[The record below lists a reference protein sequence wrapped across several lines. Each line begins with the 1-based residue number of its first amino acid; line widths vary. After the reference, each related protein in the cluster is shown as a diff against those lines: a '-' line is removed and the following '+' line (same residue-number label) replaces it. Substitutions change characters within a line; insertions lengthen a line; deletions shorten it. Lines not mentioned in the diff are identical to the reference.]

1 MGLFFNFL
9 GFISMPQRNL
19 KLKKFT
25 ELLQRMGNPISA
37 ACLKKLQEP
46 EYNLLQV
53 IAELFGFV
61 PPPSVVI
68 NKIEMILI
76 ILEWIKGKSKTIND
90 AVIHNTQID
99 ERDVRLYQNI
109 VSIIDRRLLRNALKP
124 SEYAMLQTSFQNLHR
139 ITLDEFFSG
148 KIIILN
154 GTREMRLACLHMT
167 VQDATKSVQPEQL
180 LVVMTRLN
188 DRLLGFRHD
197 SVIWSFD
204 SDGVIRL
211 FLILAP
217 YLKMFFETSMQP
229 GAHPQFKVLL
239 AETYRLLHNFSD
251 RFRELFRSEGHN
263 FFVCFPSIYGFPD
276 LLNEYPEYLAA
287 QRELLM

>member
-1 MGLFFNFL
+1 
-9 GFISMPQRNL
+9 MPKKNL
-19 KLKKFT
+19 QIEKLKR
-25 ELLQRMGNPISA
+25 LLQRMGNPISA

-46 EYNLLQV
+46 GCNLLQV

-61 PPPSVVI
+61 PPASVVI
-68 NKIEMILI
+68 NKIDMILI
-76 ILEWIKGKSKTIND
+76 ILEWIKGKSRVINN
-90 AVIHNTQID
+90 AVIRNTPIG
-99 ERDVRLYQNI
+99 EIDVRLYQNI

-154 GTREMRLACLHMT
+154 GTREMRLTCLHMT
-167 VQDATKSVQPEQL
+167 VQDATKSVRPEQL
-180 LVVMTRLN
+180 LVVMTSLNARLH
-188 DRLLGFRHD
+188 DFRHD
-197 SVIWSFD
+197 CVIWSFD

-239 AETYRLLHNFSD
+239 AETYRLLHNFSQ

-263 FFVCFPSIYGFPD
+263 FFVCSPIDYGFPA

-287 QRELLM
+287 QHKLLM

>member
-1 MGLFFNFL
+1 MQSFLVLFRHHL
-9 GFISMPQRNL
+9 S
-19 KLKKFT
+19 
-25 ELLQRMGNPISA
+25 S
-37 ACLKKLQEP
+37 
-46 EYNLLQV
+46 
-53 IAELFGFV
+53 
-61 PPPSVVI
+61 
-68 NKIEMILI
+68 
-76 ILEWIKGKSKTIND
+76 SKTIND
-90 AVIHNTQID
+90 EVIHNTQID
-99 ERDVRLYQNI
+99 EHDVRLYQNI